1 MKTVNLDSV
10 IDTLAKQAR
19 REQDLSLIER
29 ETSYLNH
36 ALNYLM
42 LTGSLQF
49 VQVLKQRGARLELP
63 EDAAK
68 ELGFDVAS

>member
-42 LTGSLQF
+42 LIGSLQF